1 MRYLSSISSLMS
13 SPVSQSGTIRGLG
26 IVFILGCLWMGLS
39 GLFDLLLGHY
49 TLGASWDRFS
59 IHVQARLG
67 RVLVFVLLVAAIA
80 SAAFLRWAF

>member
-26 IVFILGCLWMGLS
+26 IVFILACLWMGLS

-59 IHVQARLG
+59 INTQARLG
-67 RVLVFVLLVAAIA
+67 RVLVFVLVAVAIALVALL
-80 SAAFLRWAF
+80 SWAF

>member
-13 SPVSQSGTIRGLG
+13 SPVTQIGTIRGLG
-26 IVFILGCLWMGLS
+26 IVFILACLWMGLS

-59 IHVQARLG
+59 IDTQARLA
-67 RVLVFVLLVAAIA
+67 RVLVFVLLAAAIA
-80 SAAFLRWAF
+80 SAALLWWVF